1 MGLIK
6 VVYFVKLILLFL
18 FLQAILNLIVIY
30 IRTKLWDTA
39 TGLELQR
46 ENEDDAVA
54 MLQQN
59 YFIRLFKFIAQ
70 LLFALAFDALWYFL
84 IIYNTVQQH
93 ATNTDWLFN
102 ILALVYLTSFVN
114 HFVSNNNEYLIFN
127 DEPEQHTWL
136 KIISLSLN
144 TIFIF
149 IVILLIIWK

>member
-1 MGLIK
+1 M
-6 VVYFVKLILLFL
+6 KLILLFL

-59 YFIRLFKFIAQ
+59 YFIRLFKFVAQ

-93 ATNTDWLFN
+93 ATANTDWLFN
-102 ILALVYLTSFVN
+102 ALALIYLTSFVN
-114 HFVSNNNEYLIFN
+114 HFISNNNEYLIFN

-149 IVILLIIWK
+149 IAILLIIWK

>member
-1 MGLIK
+1 M
-6 VVYFVKLILLFL
+6 KLILIFL
-18 FLQAILNLIVIY
+18 FLKAILNLIVIF

-59 YFIRLFKFIAQ
+59 YFIRLFKFVAQ

-93 ATNTDWLFN
+93 ATANTDWLFN

>member
-1 MGLIK
+1 M
-6 VVYFVKLILLFL
+6 KLILLFL

>member
-1 MGLIK
+1 M
-6 VVYFVKLILLFL
+6 KLILLFL

-59 YFIRLFKFIAQ
+59 YFIRLFKFVAQ

-93 ATNTDWLFN
+93 ATANTDWLFN
-102 ILALVYLTSFVN
+102 VLALVYLTSFVN
-114 HFVSNNNEYLIFN
+114 HFVSNNNEYLIFDN
-127 DEPEQHTWL
+127 VPEQHTWL

-144 TIFIF
+144 TLFIF